1 MRLTHYE
8 NEDVYIQYMRYLL
21 LLILII
27 LFLLTTN
34 RKRGVE
40 ANFDYKRRGFAS
52 QEFRIHH
59 VWHMKD
65 NKKDP

>member
-1 MRLTHYE
+1 
-8 NEDVYIQYMRYLL
+8 MRYLL

-52 QEFRIHH
+52 QELRIHH